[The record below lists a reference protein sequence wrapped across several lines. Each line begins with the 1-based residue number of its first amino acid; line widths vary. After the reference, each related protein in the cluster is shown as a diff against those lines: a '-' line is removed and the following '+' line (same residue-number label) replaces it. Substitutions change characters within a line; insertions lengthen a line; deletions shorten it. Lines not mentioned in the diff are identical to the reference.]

1 MKTYSGITKNT
12 ISPQTIKSFIKE
24 AIPHFLDVSDKFRDD
39 MMSGAIPLEKLYS
52 DKNAYARDMYKDIHA
67 QNNYFISHVLFNIAN
82 VSLSSKSNND
92 ISKNKSLSN
101 VKTNE
106 NKEFNIQL
114 ETNDGFLNKGSAKNC
129 NDNIVFKINAS
140 QDELETYFLGNT
152 IIISNSI
159 SYFREKVYPI
169 VHYMMNHDENP
180 EATLDDYKHYS
191 FASINM
197 IDDVIDAKTIN
208 KIMGNLDNSKL
219 EDYKLI
225 ETIYILADGDIEKDT
240 TISLNDL
247 RTQFV
252 NEYYEFE
259 HELQKLGNHQNYEFN
274 VDSLKLE
281 NQHIPILSDDDF
293 SKKISLSYQHEHK
306 HEQTSHSSYQ
316 M

>member
-1 MKTYSGITKNT
+1 MKTYSGITKNI
-12 ISPQTIKSFIKE
+12 ISPQTIKSFVKE

-39 MMSGAIPLEKLYS
+39 MMSGKIPLETLYS

-114 ETNDGFLNKGSAKNC
+114 ETNEGFLNKGSAKNC
-129 NDNIVFKINAS
+129 NDNIVFKINTS
-140 QDELETYFLGNT
+140 QDELETYFLRNT

-169 VHYMMNHDENP
+169 IHYMMNHDENP
-180 EATLDDYKHYS
+180 EATLDEYKHYS
-191 FASINM
+191 FASIDM

-208 KIMGNLDNSKL
+208 KIMNHLDSSKL

-225 ETIYILADGDIEKDT
+225 ETIYLLADGDIEKDT
-240 TISLNDL
+240 TISLSDL
-247 RTQFV
+247 RNQFV
-252 NEYYEFE
+252 TEYYYFE
-259 HELQKLGNHQNYEFN
+259 YELQKLENHQNYEFN
-274 VDSLKLE
+274 VDSLNLG
-281 NQHIPILSDDDF
+281 NQHVPVLNDEDF
-293 SKKISLSYQHEHK
+293 SKKISLSYKHENK

>member
-39 MMSGAIPLEKLYS
+39 MMSGKIPLETLYS
-52 DKNAYARDMYKDIHA
+52 DKNAYARDMYKDIYA

-114 ETNDGFLNKGSAKNC
+114 ETNDGFLNKGSVKNC
-129 NDNIVFKINAS
+129 DDNIVFKINTN
-140 QDELETYFLGNT
+140 QDELESYFLK
-152 IIISNSI
+152 NSI
-159 SYFREKVYPI
+159 IVSNALSYFRDKVYPI
-169 VHYMMNHDENP
+169 VHYMMKRDENP
-180 EATLDDYKHYS
+180 ESTLDDYKHYN
-191 FASINM
+191 FASIDM

-208 KIMGNLDNSKL
+208 KIMDNLDNSKL
-219 EDYKLI
+219 KDYKLI
-225 ETIYILADGDIEKDT
+225 ETIYLLADGDIEKDT
-240 TISLNDL
+240 TISLSDL
-247 RTQFV
+247 RNQFIT
-252 NEYYEFE
+252 EYYYFE
-259 HELQKLGNHQNYEFN
+259 HELQKLENHQNYEFN
-274 VDSLKLE
+274 IDSLKFGNDYVPVLNDE
-281 NQHIPILSDDDF
+281 DF
-293 SKKISLSYQHEHK
+293 SKKISFSYKHEHK
-306 HEQTSHSSYQ
+306 NEQNLSSNYQ